1 MSACCQF
8 VSDSSRNHLVIF
20 ALLNTYCMQGIALE
34 TAEDAE
40 TPENTPCSSR
50 RQYVGK
56 GKGGALE
63 SNRPEFVTQ
72 FIT

>member
-1 MSACCQF
+1 
-8 VSDSSRNHLVIF
+8 
-20 ALLNTYCMQGIALE
+20 MQGIALE